1 MAPLSQDGAASLIVQ
16 PEQLQQGMQQF
27 ERMFTH
33 EVLAGLREGKLSDRQ
48 TSSLMNDIAYARRIG
63 HSLLE
68 ILAQA
73 QHLLL
78 QTPLAQQDQE

>member
-1 MAPLSQDGAASLIVQ
+1 MEGYRVV
-16 PEQLQQGMQQF
+16 
-27 ERMFTH
+27 RMD
-33 EVLAGLREGKLSDRQ
+33 EVAGEA
-48 TSSLMNDIAYARRIG
+48 DIAYARRIG

>member
-1 MAPLSQDGAASLIVQ
+1 MSQDGAASLIVR

-27 ERMFTH
+27 ERVFTQ
-33 EVLAGLREGKLSDRQ
+33 EVLTGLREGKLSDRQ